1 MTLALLAL
9 DGKLLGPW
17 VEELRSVIA
26 TLPGDGA
33 VRLNL
38 ENLIFADAAGI
49 ELLQTAQRNGIQL
62 AGASPLI
69 DALLAAPHGSAVAN
83 DRTGV

>member
-1 MTLALLAL
+1 M
-9 DGKLLGPW
+9 
-17 VEELRSVIA
+17 
-26 TLPGDGA
+26 
-33 VRLNL
+33 RLNL